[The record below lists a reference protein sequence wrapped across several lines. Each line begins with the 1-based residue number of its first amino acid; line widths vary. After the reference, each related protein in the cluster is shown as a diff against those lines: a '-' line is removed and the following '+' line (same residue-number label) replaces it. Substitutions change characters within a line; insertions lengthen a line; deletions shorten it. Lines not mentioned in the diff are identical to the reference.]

1 MAQKRKDNKGRIL
14 KTGESQRKDG
24 SYQYRYKQLDG
35 KWHYAYA
42 PTLEELR
49 EKEKPIQKDVDD
61 GIKYSEGNITV
72 LELLERYLALKQRL
86 RYHTKEA
93 YRTAYNLMKK
103 EAFSSRKINTIR
115 VSDAKLFYIKLQ
127 NDGRRFNYISN
138 INCVLKPAF
147 QMAVDEDIIRKN
159 PFGFSLA
166 GVIEN
171 DTQKR
176 IALTSE
182 QQQNFLEFVRT
193 DNCYK
198 KHYDEFVVLCYTGLR
213 VSELCGITL
222 SDLDFEEGRISVNKQ
237 LTRHNGGMLHIE
249 KTKTDCGTRY
259 IPMSSEAY
267 ASLSNLVKNRKPPK
281 TEVMI
286 DGVSGFLLLDRN
298 GNPETAWHIEGHL
311 KSAQDKY
318 NRTHKE
324 QLPHF
329 TPHSLRHSFCTNM
342 ANHGMDV
349 KSLQYVM
356 GHSNPAVTMG
366 VYAHSSY
373 AVAAESMKK
382 VLQFPP
388 QKTG

>member
-1 MAQKRKDNKGRIL
+1 
-14 KTGESQRKDG
+14 
-24 SYQYRYKQLDG
+24 
-35 KWHYAYA
+35 
-42 PTLEELR
+42 
-49 EKEKPIQKDVDD
+49 
-61 GIKYSEGNITV
+61 
-72 LELLERYLALKQRL
+72 
-86 RYHTKEA
+86 
-93 YRTAYNLMKK
+93 
-103 EAFSSRKINTIR
+103 
-115 VSDAKLFYIKLQ
+115 
-127 NDGRRFNYISN
+127 
-138 INCVLKPAF
+138 
-147 QMAVDEDIIRKN
+147 
-159 PFGFSLA
+159 
-166 GVIEN
+166 
-171 DTQKR
+171 
-176 IALTSE
+176 
-182 QQQNFLEFVRT
+182 
-193 DNCYK
+193 
-198 KHYDEFVVLCYTGLR
+198 
-213 VSELCGITL
+213 
-222 SDLDFEEGRISVNKQ
+222 
-237 LTRHNGGMLHIE
+237 
-249 KTKTDCGTRY
+249 
-259 IPMSSEAY
+259 MSSEAY
-267 ASLSNLVKNRKPPK
+267 ASLSNHVKNRKPPK